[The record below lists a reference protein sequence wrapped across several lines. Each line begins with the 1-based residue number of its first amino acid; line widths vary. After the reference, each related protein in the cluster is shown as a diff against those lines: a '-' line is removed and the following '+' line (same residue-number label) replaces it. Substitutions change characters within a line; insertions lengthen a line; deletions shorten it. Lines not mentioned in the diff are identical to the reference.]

1 VLPISRVIARHDPKY
16 ILVVDDDDAIRGV
29 IAETL
34 ELEGYCVECA
44 ADGLQALAKVK
55 AAVPDAIV
63 LDLMMPVMDGWTFL
77 EQCRRQHLC
86 PGTPILVTS
95 AVQKLETMAPT
106 LQVTAC
112 LAKPFDLDDL
122 IGTVERLLL
131 VEATA
136 PRYSS
141 KR

>member
-1 VLPISRVIARHDPKY
+1 VSRRNNDGKC

-34 ELEGYCVECA
+34 ELEGYGVECA
-44 ADGLQALAKVK
+44 ADGLQALEKLK
-55 AAVPDAIV
+55 ISIPDAIV

-77 EQCRRQHLC
+77 ERCRRDHLC

-95 AVQKLETMAPT
+95 AAQKLEAAAPK
-106 LQVTAC
+106 LQVEAC

-122 IGTVERLLL
+122 IGSVERLLL
-131 VEATA
+131 AGATRPA
-136 PRYSS
+136 QSS
-141 KR
+141 NW